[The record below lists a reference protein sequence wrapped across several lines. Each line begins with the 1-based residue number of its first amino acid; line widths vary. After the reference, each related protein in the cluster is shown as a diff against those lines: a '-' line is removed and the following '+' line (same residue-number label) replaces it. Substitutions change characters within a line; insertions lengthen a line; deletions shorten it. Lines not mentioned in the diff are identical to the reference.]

1 MDLIAERLIV
11 ALDTD
16 DPGEARRLVLAL
28 RRRIRY
34 FKVGIRL
41 FTAAG
46 PEAVRVVQEAG
57 GEVFLDLKFLDIPAS
72 VASAVANAVRMG
84 VFMVNLHASGG
95 REMLRKAREAAE
107 HVAQACGKK
116 KPYILA
122 VTMLTSARP
131 DLLEELGI
139 REGVESHVLRLAR
152 MAADAGLDGVV
163 ASPLDAHGIKS
174 ACGRDFLVVSPGIRP
189 RWAPSDDQQRVV
201 PPGEALAMGADFL
214 VVGRPVTAAPDPLEA
229 VERLIHEA

>member
-16 DPGEARRLVLAL
+16 DPDEARRLVLVL

-72 VASAVANAVRMG
+72 VASAVANAVRLG

-95 REMLRKAREAAE
+95 REMLRMAREAAE
-107 HVAQACGKK
+107 RAAQACGKK

-122 VTMLTSARP
+122 VTLLTSARP
-131 DLLEELGI
+131 GLLEELGI
-139 REGVESHVLRLAR
+139 GEGVESHVLRLAR

-163 ASPLDAHGIKS
+163 ASPLDAQGIKS

-189 RWAPSDDQQRVV
+189 RWAPSDDQQRVL
-201 PPGEALAMGADFL
+201 PPQEALAMGADFL